1 MTARRK
7 PAIIETGSLSYGM
20 LPGLLGFHLR
30 RAQVSLFKH
39 FARTVGQVAGIT
51 PGLFG
56 MLQVIAANPGL
67 AQSRLAE
74 AMEVERST
82 IVKVVDQLEARG
94 LIVREPS
101 AVDRRS
107 HCLEL
112 TELGRS
118 ELARMEQLVLAHEA
132 ELAARL
138 TPEDRQELTRLLI
151 QLAD

>member
-1 MTARRK
+1 MSAKRK
-7 PAIIETGSLSYGM
+7 PDRSEAEPMSYGL
-20 LPGLLGFHLR
+20 LPDLLGFHLR
-30 RAQVSLFKH
+30 RAQVALFRH
-39 FARTVGQVAGIT
+39 FARTVGATTDIT

-94 LIVREPS
+94 LIERVAS

-112 TELGRS
+112 TESGRA
-118 ELARMEQLVLAHEA
+118 ELARMERLVIAHEA
-132 ELAARL
+132 DLTAKLSPAERRTLA
-138 TPEDRQELTRLLI
+138 DLLI
-151 QLAD
+151 RLAP